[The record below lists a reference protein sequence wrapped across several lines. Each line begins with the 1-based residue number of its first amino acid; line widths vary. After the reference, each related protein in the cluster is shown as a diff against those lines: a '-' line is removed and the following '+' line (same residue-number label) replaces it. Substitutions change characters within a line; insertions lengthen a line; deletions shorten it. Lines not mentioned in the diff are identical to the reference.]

1 MGISAGCV
9 SDLLAV
15 QQSAMRK
22 TAWRFVPVLVLAYVF
37 NYLDRTNVGFAS
49 LTMNKDLGL
58 TATQFGW
65 GAGIMFISYCVFE
78 IPSNL
83 AMYRF
88 GARRWIARIMISW
101 GFAAA
106 ATMFAVGP
114 YSFYFIRFMIGVAE
128 AGFNPAV
135 YFLFAQWFPAQ
146 YRTRVLA
153 WFLASI
159 PVSSL
164 IGGPLCGILL
174 QMHGFLGLAGWK
186 WLFVIEGLP
195 AVLTGIAAFYLL
207 GDEPKTASWLTAEER
222 NALVTM
228 LAEEKQD
235 RPRKDLLAAL
245 KDVRV
250 FILAGIIFAFTLGS
264 IGMAVWLP
272 QILKGYGLSTLKI
285 GFVSSIPYL
294 FGVAASIIW
303 ARYAERSGRS
313 VLNLTIATL
322 TTVIGLVFS
331 VLSGALL
338 PALVGITIGLVGL
351 SSIRPVFWSIPP
363 RFLTGVAAAGGLAFI
378 NSVGNLGGLVGPLM
392 IGYLKDRTGSLR
404 SGVLGMAVFMLLAT
418 VLAASLRTLVS
429 DSKTKSA

>member
-1 MGISAGCV
+1 
-9 SDLLAV
+9 
-15 QQSAMRK
+15 
-22 TAWRFVPVLVLAYVF
+22 
-37 NYLDRTNVGFAS
+37 
-49 LTMNKDLGL
+49 
-58 TATQFGW
+58 
-65 GAGIMFISYCVFE
+65 
-78 IPSNL
+78 
-83 AMYRF
+83 
-88 GARRWIARIMISW
+88 
-101 GFAAA
+101 
-106 ATMFAVGP
+106 
-114 YSFYFIRFMIGVAE
+114 
-128 AGFNPAV
+128 
-135 YFLFAQWFPAQ
+135 
-146 YRTRVLA
+146 
-153 WFLASI
+153 
-159 PVSSL
+159 
-164 IGGPLCGILL
+164 
-174 QMHGFLGLAGWK
+174 
-186 WLFVIEGLP
+186 
-195 AVLTGIAAFYLL
+195 
-207 GDEPKTASWLTAEER
+207 
-222 NALVTM
+222 
-228 LAEEKQD
+228 
-235 RPRKDLLAAL
+235 
-245 KDVRV
+245 
-250 FILAGIIFAFTLGS
+250 
-264 IGMAVWLP
+264 MAVWLP